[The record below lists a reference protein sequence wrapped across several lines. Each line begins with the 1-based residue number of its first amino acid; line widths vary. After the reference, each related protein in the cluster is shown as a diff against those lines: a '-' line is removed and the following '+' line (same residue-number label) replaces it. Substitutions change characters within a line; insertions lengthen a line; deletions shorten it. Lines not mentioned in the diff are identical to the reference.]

1 MPNGY
6 RVRQVNRF
14 ENVGSPAVRTSNH
27 SNAQAKGPC
36 MRSAAAVRSAE
47 ELLPRMVKQF
57 GRLRGRQM
65 CAKIAL
71 SQNGTAV
78 IRG

>member
-1 MPNGY
+1 MSKFVHNDITDRKLKLIVCLDY
-6 RVRQVNRF
+6 
-14 ENVGSPAVRTSNH
+14 
-27 SNAQAKGPC
+27 
-36 MRSAAAVRSAE
+36 
-47 ELLPRMVKQF
+47 ELMVDWRRPKPTLRPPRMVKQF

>member
-6 RVRQVNRF
+6 RVRQVDRF

-27 SNAQAKGPC
+27 SNAQAKWPC

-47 ELLPRMVKQF
+47 ELLP
-57 GRLRGRQM
+57 
-65 CAKIAL
+65 A
-71 SQNGTAV
+71 SQSVETNIDATA
-78 IRG
+78 IPQYGQEWTAREKRS

>member
-1 MPNGY
+1 VISDVTQTTGHKGL
-6 RVRQVNRF
+6 Q
-14 ENVGSPAVRTSNH
+14 GSTTCGQAVPGFDVFNPESRRT
-27 SNAQAKGPC
+27 
-36 MRSAAAVRSAE
+36 
-47 ELLPRMVKQF
+47 RMVKQF
-57 GRLRGRQM
+57 GRLRGRRM